1 MKKRILSFV
10 LAVVMV
16 LAMVPVA
23 AIGASAEGGMG
34 IEFSLSNYTV
44 TPGGTAYVDLYASVE
59 DMLGYDG
66 ICNFQVYFTLPEGV
80 SICQD
85 GHTYYNVGVK
95 PVAGTVNVGDAMIC
109 GSAYGDLGEY
119 IATAEQLTA
128 KGGAL
133 LATVAFSVPAAAEG
147 TVYDITVANVSDFNL
162 RKTEGETQND
172 VKTSEAD
179 LAAAVKGTGKVTVQ
193 TVEDVVAEGYEGAG
207 ESYTIPYGTDSLTKD
222 GKLTGSFDTLII
234 PATVSSASKNALQG
248 ATFAG
253 VALKNTQYTTLLAGV
268 SALVEGGKVDTIYYH
283 KRANGVDTTKD
294 TVISAIAALEEENE
308 EEYDVAVKNI
318 LSAGAVVD
326 GQTVTFYGNIVVD
339 DVQYEDVCVEA
350 KFTYT
355 NGGDTVTKT
364 FTSKATKYVYTTLT
378 NDGAPVVST
387 NEEFANAAGA
397 FVDGSYLFGA
407 VVNGVP
413 AGATFE
419 VTAYGRTKDANGNL
433 IYVCSDAYAGTV
445 GA

>member
-1 MKKRILSFV
+1 MKNRILSFV

-133 LATVAFSVPAAAEG
+133 LATVAFSVPEAEEG

-172 VKTSEAD
+172 VKTAEAD
-179 LAAAVKGTGKVTVQ
+179 LAAAVKGTGKVTV
-193 TVEDVVAEGYEGAG
+193 
-207 ESYTIPYGTDSLTKD
+207 GT
-222 GKLTGSFDTLII
+222 
-234 PATVSSASKNALQG
+234 ATVGEATTTDGVVYFPASISA
-248 ATFAG
+248 FAAAD
-253 VALKNTQYTTLLAGV
+253 VAKYNGNSYVVKNTAPSDVRMFLIKQYTTPGFTV
-268 SALVEGGKVDTIYYH
+268 YCH
-283 KRANGVDTTKD
+283 KRANGVDT
-294 TVISAIAALEEENE
+294 AATQL
-308 EEYDVAVKNI
+308 ATTGATVKNI
-318 LSAGAVVD
+318 LSAGAIVD
-326 GQTVTFYGNIVVD
+326 GETVTFYGNIVIED
-339 DVQYEDVCVEA
+339 AQYEDVCVEA
-350 KFTYT
+350 KFTYVD
-355 NGGDTVTKT
+355 GEETVTRT

>member
-133 LATVAFSVPAAAEG
+133 LATVAFSVPVAEEG

-172 VKTSEAD
+172 VKTAEAD
-179 LAAAVKGTGKVTVQ
+179 LAAAVKGTGKVT
-193 TVEDVVAEGYEGAG
+193 
-207 ESYTIPYGTDSLTKD
+207 IGT
-222 GKLTGSFDTLII
+222 
-234 PATVSSASKNALQG
+234 ATVGEATTTDGVVYFPASISA
-248 ATFAG
+248 FAAADAAKYNG
-253 VALKNTQYTTLLAGV
+253 DSYVVKNTAPSDVSMFLIKQYTTPGFTV
-268 SALVEGGKVDTIYYH
+268 YCH
-283 KRANGVDTTKD
+283 KRANGVDTAATQ
-294 TVISAIAALEEENE
+294 IAATG
-308 EEYDVAVKNI
+308 ATVKNI

-419 VTAYGRTKDANGNL
+419 VTAYGRTWDANGNL
-433 IYVCSDAYAGTV
+433 IYVCSDAYVGTV